1 MEIGNLPEKVFKVM
15 TVKMIKELKRR
26 IRDPPPTVV
35 QSLRPC
41 APHAGAQV

>member
-26 IRDPPPTVV
+26 IRDPPLVV
-35 QSLRPC
+35 QWLRPC